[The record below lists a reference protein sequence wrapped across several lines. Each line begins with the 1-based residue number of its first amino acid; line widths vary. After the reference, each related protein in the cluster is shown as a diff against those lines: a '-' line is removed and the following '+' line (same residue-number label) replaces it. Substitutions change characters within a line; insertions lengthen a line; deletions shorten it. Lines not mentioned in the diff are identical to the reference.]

1 MAELVDSLPV
11 EVGLDVDVLVDAV
24 VDSSSSTE
32 KAVPGV
38 RRPNCFWTD
47 SADVGGQVA

>member
-1 MAELVDSLPV
+1 MAELVDNLPV
-11 EVGLDVDVLVDAV
+11 EFGFDGDVLVDAV

-32 KAVPGV
+32 KAVRGV

-47 SADVGGQVA
+47 SEDVGGQVA